1 MKGKRLFAVATS
13 ALALILGMVACNN
26 TNPESG
32 SSKQPSSSQPQQEK
46 IQITAAGNKKTLAI
60 DEEVQLTASVD
71 GVAWSSSNAA
81 AASVSASGL
90 VKALAPGEVTIT
102 AKKDGY
108 KDGTIAITV
117 TRPAATATLH
127 FEVADHYSADG
138 EWTNSSRGPGETPIY
153 EKSSASDGTCV
164 GYFGE
169 GDKETLTFTSSAAVS
184 AELVITMGHNSSYSP
199 LSEIMSAKFNN
210 TAIDLSKVNFESDS
224 DGQGN
229 YTFQAVSFGTFNLV
243 AGNNVLEIS
252 MLGNAPYLD
261 DLLIY
266 AAAATTIAAVPAPE
280 KPAIVI
286 TNQESELTIEEGATL
301 QLNSATTG
309 LTWASSNEAVA
320 TVNATSGLVTAVAKG
335 TANITARKD
344 GMKTAK
350 VTITVT
356 EKIAAGEIRA
366 QAENGTVNGAA
377 VGTDTDIVTRTT
389 STGETCTAQWAA
401 NATLVIKF
409 TGAAGSFKLSLVGRA
424 GGQYGMSDIEDLSA
438 VISLKLNNAAV
449 TVPAI
454 AITGRTFT
462 AYEIGNV
469 TLTAGENTLEIKALG
484 EEADKAP
491 NIDFFKFVPQA

>member
-1 MKGKRLFAVATS
+1 MKGKRIFAVATS
-13 ALALILGMVACNN
+13 ALALMLGLVACNN
-26 TNPESG
+26 NPGSG
-32 SSKQPSSSQPQQEK
+32 SSNQPSSSQPQQEK

-90 VKALAPGEVTIT
+90 VKAIAPGEVTIT
-102 AKKDGY
+102 AKKEGY
-108 KDGTIAITV
+108 RDGTIAITV

-138 EWTNSSRGPGETPIY
+138 EWTNSNRGPGETPIY

-164 GYFGE
+164 AYFGE

-184 AELVITMGHNSSYSP
+184 AELVVTMGHNSSFTP
-199 LSEIMSAKFNN
+199 LSDIMEAKFNN
-210 TAIDLSKVNFESDS
+210 AAVNLSNANFESDS
-224 DGQGN
+224 DGSGN
-229 YTFQAVSFGTFNLV
+229 YSFIGVSFGTFNLV
-243 AGNNVLEIS
+243 AGNNVLEIT
-252 MLGNAPYLD
+252 MKGNAPYLD
-261 DLLIY
+261 DLEIY

-335 TANITARKD
+335 SANITARKD

-356 EKIAAGEIRA
+356 EKLVDGEIRVQIESGTGEGITFRTSYNTDTEIVDA
-366 QAENGTVNGAA
+366 WPQNAVLTLTFNSAKAGTFELYLSGRASGGYQGGGADQANEKMEIKVNGAA
-377 VGTDTDIVTRTT
+377 VTLSGEIAGGAFAQYKIGEVTL
-389 STGETCTAQWAA
+389 Q
-401 NATLVIKF
+401 
-409 TGAAGSFKLSLVGRA
+409 AGSNTMTVKSLT
-424 GGQYGMSDIEDLSA
+424 EE
-438 VISLKLNNAAV
+438 
-449 TVPAI
+449 
-454 AITGRTFT
+454 ITT
-462 AYEIGNV
+462 
-469 TLTAGENTLEIKALG
+469 
-484 EEADKAP
+484 
-491 NIDFFKFVPQA
+491 IDFFRLVPKA